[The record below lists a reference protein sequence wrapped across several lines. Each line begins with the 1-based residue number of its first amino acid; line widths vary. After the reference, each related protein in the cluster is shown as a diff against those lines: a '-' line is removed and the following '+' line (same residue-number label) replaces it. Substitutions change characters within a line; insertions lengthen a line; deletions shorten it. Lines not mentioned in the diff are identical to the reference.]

1 MACTP
6 HGTERFTAPLTRAS
20 VYSQA
25 TNAFVPLA
33 GRAPIPVRPR
43 TCSTLARTAI
53 PLLMQR
59 ERPRTAVSAKRELN
73 VLERADA
80 PVEHPARSTAEEGRF
95 GAPSNKEID
104 TSLPS
109 TTEDA
114 EGGTSVFT
122 ARAYMLLAALLCGTN
137 FAGVK
142 ILQDTFEPASLMAVR
157 FGTAGLAMLPF
168 LRGVTK
174 QALIDGL
181 ETGVWLGLGY
191 VMQSLA
197 LETAQ
202 AGTTA
207 FLCSLTTVVCPII
220 EKVTGSPVSKQAW
233 AAAAT
238 AVVGA
243 GVLELGGG
251 VKPQIGDLL
260 ALGQP
265 VLFGY
270 FFWKTEQAMARNE
283 GQAIQLTTAQVLACV
298 GVALGWVGLQ
308 QVGLPHAEGK
318 ELGDMVGVL
327 AADGKM
333 DLALA
338 WVSLVSTALI
348 LYLETVALSVLS
360 SSESAVVF
368 SSEPLWGT
376 LFASLLLSEPITPQT
391 IAGGALIIGACLLR
405 VVDLE
410 SLRAR
415 FQQ

>member
-1 MACTP
+1 MGCTP

-20 VYSQA
+20 VNSQA

-33 GRAPIPVRPR
+33 GRAPIPVLPR
-43 TCSTLARTAI
+43 TCSTLARATI

-59 ERPRTAVSAKRELN
+59 ERPPTAVSAKRELN
-73 VLERADA
+73 VLERVDA
-80 PVEHPARSTAEEGRF
+80 PARSTAEEGRF
-95 GAPSNKEID
+95 GAPAHSNTEID

-109 TTEDA
+109 AATDA

-191 VMQSLA
+191 AMQSLA

-283 GQAIQLTTAQVLACV
+283 GQALQLTTAQVLACV

-318 ELGDMVGVL
+318 ELGDMVSVL

-405 VVDLE
+405 VVDFE